1 MNQPHDDFASAFE
14 GDDTAASA
22 ATADQGAE
30 HEPIDQGA
38 PAGTADEGDTPQGNL
53 TDDKAD
59 EATDQHDDD
68 QDAAQQG
75 SQPEATT
82 PPATDWETEAKRWKD
97 RYSTL
102 QGKYNAEVARA
113 QRGNDGPAGDQS
125 AAPKQATQAPQPQ
138 PAAASDDDDE
148 QLLQELD
155 EQLPT
160 VAKAV
165 RKLIAKERQA
175 IEQDVMG
182 RIAPIERTAQESA
195 RERHFNTIRSA
206 HQDFDVVVTS
216 PDLAAWVD
224 EQPPYLAASY
234 RAVMERGTAEDVVD
248 LLARFK
254 KESGY
259 APAPAPQSNPAPKA
273 RTDALRSA
281 AAPRLRS
288 HAAIPSRVDRNDFDA
303 AWAD

>member
-1 MNQPHDDFASAFE
+1 MTQPHDDFASAFE
-14 GDDTAASA
+14 DDDTAAAA
-22 ATADQGAE
+22 ATADQDAAQNL
-30 HEPIDQGA
+30 IDQDDAQGA
-38 PAGTADEGDTPQGNL
+38 ATGDTP
-53 TDDKAD
+53 
-59 EATDQHDDD
+59 ATDQDAGEAGEDTDQHDADDD
-68 QDAAQQG
+68 QDAAPQG
-75 SQPEATT
+75 SQPEAST
-82 PPATDWETEAKRWKD
+82 PPDVDWAAEAKRWKD

-113 QRGNDGPAGDQS
+113 QRGNDGGNASDPS
-125 AAPKQATQAPQPQ
+125 AAPKQAAPAPQ
-138 PAAASDDDDE
+138 PAATDEDDE

-175 IEQDVMG
+175 IEQEVMG

-259 APAPAPQSNPAPKA
+259 APATAPQPDPAPKA